1 MTMGE
6 ADVRKTDMR
15 GQQRLGLQAPRRTPF
30 TVVGGLAR
38 GVRPRQWVKN
48 GLVAAAPFV
57 AGRLTDP
64 KVVWLVFLA
73 FVAFCLAASA
83 IYLINDVLDAEADR
97 AHPRK
102 RNRPIASGLV
112 PPRVAVVVAV
122 VLLAAALLTA
132 WLVTPALFAVLAVYE
147 VMQIA
152 YCIRLKHEA
161 VVDLVIVAMG
171 FLLRAI
177 AGGAAVGI
185 DLSQWFLL
193 AAAFG
198 SLFIVAG
205 KRYSEHRLAEESGQ
219 DIRRSLQRYSDSY
232 LRFVWSLSA
241 AVLIMTYGL
250 WAFELRARTGSVW
263 AAISMAPFVLTILRY
278 AVDVDGA
285 RAGAPGEIALRDRIL
300 QIVGVAWLATLAIGL
315 YL

>member
-1 MTMGE
+1 MTVGE
-6 ADVRKTDMR
+6 AEVSGTSMR
-15 GQQRLGLQAPRRTPF
+15 GEPLVALDRPRRTALRLAM
-30 TVVGGLAR
+30 GLAH

-48 GLVAAAPFV
+48 GLVVAAPFV
-57 AGRLTDP
+57 AGRLTEP
-64 KVVWLVFLA
+64 RVIWLVFLA
-73 FVAFCLAASA
+73 FVAFCFAASA
-83 IYLINDVLDAEADR
+83 VYLINDVLDAEADR
-97 AHPRK
+97 AHPTK

-112 PPRVAVVVAV
+112 PPRLAVVVAV
-122 VLLAAALLTA
+122 VLLLAGLLTA

-152 YCIRLKHEA
+152 YCVRLKHEA

-177 AGGAAVGI
+177 AGGAAISI

-205 KRYSEHRLAEESGQ
+205 KRYSEHRLAEESGK

-250 WAFELRARTGSVW
+250 WAFELRTRTGSIW

-278 AVDVDGA
+278 AVDIDGA
-285 RAGAPGEIALRDRIL
+285 RAGAPEEIALRDRIL
-300 QIVGVAWLATLAIGL
+300 QIVGVAWVAALAVGL

>member
-15 GQQRLGLQAPRRTPF
+15 GQQLLGLQAPRRTLF

-64 KVVWLVFLA
+64 KVVWLVLLA
-73 FVAFCLAASA
+73 FVAFCFAASA

-152 YCIRLKHEA
+152 YCVRLKHEA

-177 AGGAAVGI
+177 AGGAAIGI

-250 WAFELRARTGSVW
+250 WAFELRARTGSIW

-285 RAGAPGEIALRDRIL
+285 RAGAPEEIALRDRIL

>member
-1 MTMGE
+1 MTVGE
-6 ADVRKTDMR
+6 ADVSNASTR
-15 GQQRLGLQAPRRTPF
+15 GGLLAPLEGPRRTPSK
-30 TVVGGLAR
+30 VAVGLGR
-38 GVRPRQWVKN
+38 GIRPRQWVKN

-57 AGRLTDP
+57 AGRLAEP
-64 KVVWLVFLA
+64 RVLWLVLLA

-83 IYLINDVLDAEADR
+83 VYLINDVLDVESDR
-97 AHPRK
+97 AHPTK
-102 RNRPIASGLV
+102 RSRPIASGLV
-112 PPRVAVVVAV
+112 PPPVALLSAV
-122 VLLAAALLTA
+122 VLLLGGLVVA
-132 WLVTPALFAVLAVYE
+132 WLVTPALFVVLAVYE
-147 VMQIA
+147 VMQVA
-152 YCIRLKHEA
+152 YCVRLKHEA

-177 AGGAAVGI
+177 AGGAAIGI

-205 KRYSEHRLAEESGQ
+205 KRYSEHHLAEESGQ

-250 WAFELRARTGSVW
+250 WAFELRAKTGSIW
-263 AAISMAPFVLTILRY
+263 AAISIAPFVLTILRY

-285 RAGAPGEIALRDRIL
+285 RAGAPEEIALRDRVL
-300 QIVGVAWLATLAIGL
+300 QIVGVAWLATLAVGL

>member
-1 MTMGE
+1 MGE
-6 ADVRKTDMR
+6 ADVSDADMR
-15 GQQRLGLQAPRRTPF
+15 GEALASVGSPRRTPL
-30 TVVGGLAR
+30 TVAVGLAH
-38 GVRPRQWVKN
+38 GIRPRQWVKN
-48 GLVAAAPFV
+48 GLVVAAPFV
-57 AGRLTDP
+57 AGRLLEP
-64 KVVWLVFLA
+64 RVVWLVFLA
-73 FVAFCLAASA
+73 FIAFCLAASA

-97 AHPRK
+97 AHPTK
-102 RNRPIASGLV
+102 RTRPIASGLV
-112 PPRVAVVVAV
+112 PPRVAVVVAL
-122 VLLAAALLTA
+122 VLLIGALLTA
-132 WLVTPALFAVLAVYE
+132 WLVTPALFVVLAVYE
-147 VMQIA
+147 VMQVA

-177 AGGAAVGI
+177 AGGAAIGI

-205 KRYSEHRLAEESGQ
+205 KRYSEHRLAEASGK

-250 WAFELRARTGSVW
+250 WAFELRSKTGSIW
-263 AAISMAPFVLTILRY
+263 PAISMAPFVLTILRY

-285 RAGAPGEIALRDRIL
+285 RAGAPEEIALRDRIL
-300 QIVGVAWLATLAIGL
+300 QVVGFAWIATLAIGL